1 MNSIQCQSTSFSSH
15 VLLLA
20 CINNVNVSTID
31 LHMHQIVSFRS
42 LTFKF
47 SSPYGCEWPKPHSNK
62 HVQYPNKHPT
72 NNTHRLN
79 QSLESYSHLST
90 LKKHRKA
97 FLLGKKITKRQNGTV
112 SVNGIIHGS
121 SLDRWHLMDPSAG
134 ITATSAK
141 PGQEGWILWKSGASN
156 YLQRIDPPC
165 NERTARTWKMVVAKL
180 PINFGPCLFQVLCEC
195 SGRVILSGR
204 SMFVRLVRH
213 LIEICIYKF
222 WADGPGN
229 I

>member
-20 CINNVNVSTID
+20 CINNVNLSTID

-62 HVQYPNKHPT
+62 HVPYPNKHPT

-97 FLLGKKITKRQNGTV
+97 FLLGKKNHQKTKRHRECQRHHPWV
-112 SVNGIIHGS
+112 IFGS
-121 SLDRWHLMDPSAG
+121 LAPHDPSAG
-134 ITATSAK
+134 ITAASAK
-141 PGQEGWILWKSGASN
+141 PGQKGWILWKFGASN

-165 NERTARTWKMVVAKL
+165 NEKTARTWKMVVGKL
-180 PINFGPCLFQVLCEC
+180 LLIFGPCLF
-195 SGRVILSGR
+195 SGAMWVFGEGNP
-204 SMFVRLVRH
+204 FW
-213 LIEICIYKF
+213 EIHFC
-222 WADGPGN
+222 
-229 I
+229 